1 MVQWLRPCAST
12 AWGTGLIPGWGTM
25 ILHAMRRGQKKKVL
39 EELLKLGHGYMEAR
53 YTLLSTLEHV

>member
-12 AWGTGLIPGWGTM
+12 TGGTGLIPGWGTM
-25 ILHAMRRGQKKKVL
+25 IPHAMRRGQQKKVL
-39 EELLKLGHGYMEAR
+39 EELLKLGRGYMEVR